1 MELKDVQTFID
12 QNKTNPEVQAYIKG
26 FVTPDGVKGFLETD
40 EGQKIIQPKLD
51 QHFTKSLE
59 TWRTNNLQKI
69 IDAEVDKVVKEK
81 YPQETEEQ
89 KRLRKLEAD
98 LQNETSLRK
107 RAELINKATEEATN
121 KGLPLDLVKHFVGN
135 DEDSTKA
142 GLLELETAWK
152 KALAAQTDKLFKDY
166 GRKPDQGD
174 DMAGLYTREDVA
186 KMTQAEVLA
195 NREKIHKSMAKW

>member
-1 MELKDVQTFID
+1 MELKDVQEFI
-12 QNKTNPEVQAYIKG
+12 NSKKTDPEVQAYVKG

-51 QHFTKSLE
+51 QHFTKGLE

-69 IDAEVDKVVKEK
+69 VDAEVDKVVKEK
-81 YPQETEEQ
+81 YPTETEEQ

-98 LQNETSLRK
+98 LQNETSMRK
-107 RAELINKATEEATN
+107 RAELINKATAEATN

-152 KALAAQTDKLFKDY
+152 KALTAQTDKLFKEY
-166 GRKPDQGD
+166 GRQPDQGGRPT
-174 DMAGLYTREDVA
+174 GLFTMEDVK
-186 KMTQAEVLA
+186 KMSPAEEKANHSKVL
-195 NREKIHKSMAKW
+195 ESMKYW